1 MLQIRNLTITHKKDL
16 RNLIEDFSFVL
27 RPGDKTVLIGE
38 EGNGKSTLLKLI
50 HEEQLVEEYVT
61 WSGEIIRNGVHTGY
75 LAQEMGQEA
84 QNCQVYELS
93 LIHI

>member
-61 WSGEIIRNGVHTGY
+61 WSGEIIRNGVRTGY

-84 QNCQVYELS
+84 RNCQVYEYFA
-93 LIHI
+93 